1 MCRIEVVEGVVPSHS
16 LTHSLT
22 TTIDLPPKLLGLW
35 PPFFPSTKFISVRTN
50 PEEVGRDLLLLLLLL
65 LLAQVTYNQVRPLRI
80 NYLASSHRG
89 KINLN
94 IVALLVLSI
103 KLV

>member
-1 MCRIEVVEGVVPSHS
+1 MTFVFVFVMIMFN
-16 LTHSLT
+16 
-22 TTIDLPPKLLGLW
+22 D
-35 PPFFPSTKFISVRTN
+35 
-50 PEEVGRDLLLLLLLL
+50 LLLLLLL

-94 IVALLVLSI
+94 IVALIVLSI
-103 KLV
+103 KPV

>member
-1 MCRIEVVEGVVPSHS
+1 MASILSQYEVY
-16 LTHSLT
+16 
-22 TTIDLPPKLLGLW
+22 
-35 PPFFPSTKFISVRTN
+35 FRRTN
-50 PEEVGRDLLLLLLLL
+50 PEEVGRDLLLLLLL